1 MVGRNPISIPPV
13 TLPEQIPETL
23 PEAKFQLGQQVRWSC
38 VPSQDFGRVLGIVF
52 GSEGSVQASGY
63 HYAIALDSSSPSFA
77 DGIFADWGYEE
88 DLELVD
94 PHEIMSKRSETS
106 S

>member
-1 MVGRNPISIPPV
+1 MKNQQISVPPM
-13 TLPEQIPETL
+13 TLPDEVPELL
-23 PEAKFQLGQQVRWSC
+23 PELKFQLGQQVRWSC
-38 VPSQDFGRVLGIVF
+38 VPTQDYGRVIGVIF
-52 GSEGSVQASGY
+52 SSEGSVQASGY

-94 PHEIMSKRSETS
+94 SHEIMSKRSETS